1 MIGDAEVLLDAQHAP
16 RPQRSTRDSDAL
28 PSLDGR
34 IQALE
39 FQGPGTRP
47 HGRACPR
54 IAPPARDEDVERL
67 RPQAHLRRPTS
78 PGRAARAGLAR
89 LPCRSCSTWQVH
101 GALGTALSARP
112 QRVCWARRA
121 RCVGRHVGAAA
132 QPRRRTA
139 RRPPPPSSGLSRRTR
154 PGTVRPQPARPG
166 TVARLLPRAA
176 FLRMAAHARGR
187 YRLGAARQTRVSVRL
202 LLRRP
207 SGATLPGPCGAG
219 SPPGRPWGPR
229 PWLSIWP
236 VARNPAAVTSH
247 GADQRAGPE
256 SAPPGGG
263 SVEAATGPGPSLSL
277 KPEKPQLRLTDR
289 HADSDVTGGL
299 LGCPEDMIIVSDP
312 GRACVTVVPLGSESP
327 GWTPGRATMIVAST

>member
-139 RRPPPPSSGLSRRTR
+139 RRPPPPSSGLSRRRNR
-154 PGTVRPQPARPG
+154 PGPAPSR
-166 TVARLLPRAA
+166 ASSRALPSCAWRRTRAA
-176 FLRMAAHARGR
+176 DIGSARHGRHASQYASYYG
-187 YRLGAARQTRVSVRL
+187 ARQVL
-202 LLRRP
+202 LSPVPAERALR
-207 SGATLPGPCGAG
+207 
-219 SPPGRPWGPR
+219 
-229 PWLSIWP
+229 
-236 VARNPAAVTSH
+236 
-247 GADQRAGPE
+247 RAGPG
-256 SAPPGGG
+256 AP
-263 SVEAATGPGPSLSL
+263 GPGFRFGRWL
-277 KPEKPQLRLTDR
+277 
-289 HADSDVTGGL
+289 VTRQRSRVTVPTSG
-299 LGCPEDMIIVSDP
+299 PAQSPRRPAAAASRPPPAP
-312 GRACVTVVPLGSESP
+312 GRA
-327 GWTPGRATMIVAST
+327 